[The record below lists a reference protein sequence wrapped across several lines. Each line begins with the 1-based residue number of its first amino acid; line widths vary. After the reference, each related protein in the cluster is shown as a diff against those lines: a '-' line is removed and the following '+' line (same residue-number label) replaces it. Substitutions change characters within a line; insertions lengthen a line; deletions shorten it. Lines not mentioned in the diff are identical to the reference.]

1 MKHRILKI
9 AAAVSAATGIFL
21 SLGWPFFELTVHC
34 RTKRDVKK
42 WFRLSQMKVNHPRY
56 KFEKE
61 YEAGKAWC
69 QGQAMQ
75 DCHIR
80 SADGLLLHASFFP
93 AKDAERIVVLCH
105 GYKGSSFGDFANIA
119 RFLHEHK
126 CSLLFIDQRCCGE
139 SEGEFITFGAKEQYD
154 IQEWA

>member
-61 YEAGKAWC
+61 YEAG
-69 QGQAMQ
+69 M
-75 DCHIR
+75 
-80 SADGLLLHASFFP
+80 SLFFP
-93 AKDAERIVVLCH
+93 AAYQAHSWISYCSFAPKVMNSPSLSPQHLWSMKSRLHLC
-105 GYKGSSFGDFANIA
+105 S
-119 RFLHEHK
+119 
-126 CSLLFIDQRCCGE
+126 
-139 SEGEFITFGAKEQYD
+139 
-154 IQEWA
+154 